1 MKGRYPERY
10 VLFDVPPILTGADVL
25 TLAPLVDYII
35 VVVQAGKTSMDEVKK
50 AVQFLPKEKI
60 LGFVLNRC

>member
-1 MKGRYPERY
+1 
-10 VLFDVPPILTGADVL
+10 
-25 TLAPLVDYII
+25 
-35 VVVQAGKTSMDEVKK
+35 VQAGKTSMDEVKK